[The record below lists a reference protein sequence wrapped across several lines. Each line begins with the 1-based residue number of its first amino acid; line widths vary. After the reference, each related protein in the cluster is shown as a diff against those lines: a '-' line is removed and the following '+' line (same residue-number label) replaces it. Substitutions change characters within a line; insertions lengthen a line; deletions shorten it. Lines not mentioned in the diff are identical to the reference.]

1 MLFSPGP
8 SGRLAAG
15 GRASGGGLAPQQ
27 AQPAA
32 AGPGALGALEAPRPR
47 SGAEE
52 TRLLRVTKKRG
63 RWMEVSW
70 GVPPVIHLR
79 LGFSI
84 YHNFLRG
91 VP

>member
-52 TRLLRVTKKRG
+52 TRLLRVTKKKG
-63 RWMEVSW
+63 
-70 GVPPVIHLR
+70 PVDGGF
-79 LGFSI
+79 LGGTRSYPFKIGIFYIS
-84 YHNFLRG
+84 
-91 VP
+91 